1 MADASR
7 RAVPQ
12 SGARQS
18 APQEDEL
25 MKGTTILSGPHM
37 SLLDWL
43 ARNDVEFETHEHEEA
58 FTARASARAE
68 GVDPRTYAKVVGVM
82 TEDGRKI
89 LLVLDATDHVDLSK
103 AAAALF
109 TDRVRLLS
117 ESELTD
123 LAPGC
128 EAGALPA
135 VGKLYGLSTYADHA
149 VRDDRDISFNAGSH
163 RFSVRVDRE
172 AWERATRVRYA
183 DLALDTDRRPA
194 WDRS

>member
-1 MADASR
+1 MADAAPDPAAQSR
-7 RAVPQ
+7 SRHP
-12 SGARQS
+12 AR
-18 APQEDEL
+18 QEDEL
-25 MKGTTILSGPHM
+25 MKGTTTLSGPHM

-43 ARNDVEFETHEHEEA
+43 ATNDVEFEVHEHPEA
-58 FTARASARAE
+58 FTAQASARAE
-68 GVDPRTYAKVVGVM
+68 GVDPRTFAKVVGVL
-82 TEDGRKI
+82 TEDGRKV

-109 TDRVRLLS
+109 TDRVRLLT
-117 ESELTD
+117 ESEMTD

-128 EAGALPA
+128 EVGAIPA

-163 RFSVRVDRE
+163 RHSVRVDRE
-172 AWERATRVRYA
+172 GWERATRVRYA
-183 DLALDTDRRPA
+183 DLALDNDRRPA

>member
-1 MADASR
+1 
-7 RAVPQ
+7 
-12 SGARQS
+12 
-18 APQEDEL
+18 
-25 MKGTTILSGPHM
+25 MKGTTTLSGPHM

-43 ARNDVEFETHEHEEA
+43 AGNDVEVEIHEHAEA

-68 GVDPRTYAKVVGVM
+68 GVDPRTFAKVVGVM
-82 TEDGRKI
+82 TEDGRRI
-89 LLVLDATDHVDLSK
+89 LVVLDATDHLDLSK

-117 ESELTD
+117 EGELTD
-123 LAPGC
+123 LARGC

-135 VGKLYGLSTYADHA
+135 VGRLYGLPTYADHA
-149 VRDDRDISFNAGSH
+149 VRDDPDISFNAGSH

-172 AWERATRVRYA
+172 AWEKAARVRYA
-183 DLALDTDRRPA
+183 DLALDSERRPA

>member
-1 MADASR
+1 
-7 RAVPQ
+7 
-12 SGARQS
+12 
-18 APQEDEL
+18 

-43 ARNDVEFETHEHEEA
+43 AGNDVEFEIHEHEEA

-68 GVDPRTYAKVVGVM
+68 GVDPRTFAKVVGVM
-82 TEDGRKI
+82 TEDGRRI
-89 LLVLDATDHVDLSK
+89 LVVLDATDHLDLSK

-117 ESELTD
+117 EGELTD
-123 LAPGC
+123 IAPGC

-135 VGKLYGLSTYADHA
+135 VGKLYGLPTYADHA
-149 VRDDRDISFNAGSH
+149 VRDDPDISFNAGSH

-172 AWERATRVRYA
+172 AWEKAARVRFA
-183 DLALDTDRRPA
+183 DLALESDRRPA